1 MEENKDK
8 FQEEK
13 TIEIAKNAQKRL
25 SEGKSTIN
33 QIRTEYG
40 LKPLDDE
47 SADKIFTK
55 V

>member
-1 MEENKDK
+1 MEEKKN
-8 FQEEK
+8 EK
-13 TIEIAKNAQKRL
+13 EITTEKAADAAKRL

-33 QIRTEYG
+33 QIRSEYG